1 MGVLCTAGSHYSYLT
16 NTRKG
21 FIANVNM
28 KFEVQL
34 KWEWR
39 YTICARIGIGLRSKG
54 HLLVFHKGLFE
65 ATFPCLLRD
74 RLSTINLGQLLT
86 YKWFESSIICII
98 FTGIENVE
106 DHVESLAFSRSS
118 SY

>member
-16 NTRKG
+16 STREG
-21 FIANVNM
+21 FKANINM
-28 KFEVQL
+28 KFGVQL

-39 YTICARIGIGLRSKG
+39 YIICARIGIGLRSKG

-106 DHVESLAFSRSS
+106 DHVESLAFSRTS

>member
-1 MGVLCTAGSHYSYLT
+1 
-16 NTRKG
+16 
-21 FIANVNM
+21 M
-28 KFEVQL
+28 KFGVQL

-39 YTICARIGIGLRSKG
+39 YLICARIGIGLRSKG

-65 ATFPCLLRD
+65 ATFQCLLRD

-98 FTGIENVE
+98 FTGTENAE
-106 DHVESLAFSRSS
+106 DHVDSLAFSRTS

>member
-1 MGVLCTAGSHYSYLT
+1 
-16 NTRKG
+16 
-21 FIANVNM
+21 M
-28 KFEVQL
+28 KLEVQL

-39 YTICARIGIGLRSKG
+39 YTICARIGIDLRSKR

-86 YKWFESSIICII
+86 YK
-98 FTGIENVE
+98 
-106 DHVESLAFSRSS
+106 
-118 SY
+118 